1 MKISIIVPIYNVEEY
16 ILNCLSSIVNQK
28 KIVHSVECIL
38 VDDHG
43 QDNSMQLAKHFIEEY
58 SGDVEF
64 KIVVHESCLL
74 YTSPSPRD

>member
-43 QDNSMQLAKHFIEEY
+43 QDTSAA
-58 SGDVEF
+58 SDVY
-64 KIVVHESCLL
+64 K
-74 YTSPSPRD
+74 RQR

>member
-43 QDNSMQLAKHFIEEY
+43 QDNSMQLAKHFIDDY
-58 SGDVEF
+58 GAVRRYGISVG
-64 KIVVHESCLL
+64 HGSCQ
-74 YTSPSPRD
+74 